1 MRKLRW
7 ATILFVITA
16 LVLPLVAFARDI
28 EPIVSTEWL
37 EKNLPKPKLVI
48 VDIRKPEDYA
58 AGHIPG
64 AINVFYNSW
73 AVKRGALDNQIPDD
87 DDLAD
92 LLSSAGIQPDSVV
105 VVAGLTETGPD
116 RVNTTRV
123 AWTLK
128 YAGVENVAVLDG
140 GYNKWSNREKRALT
154 KVPDKPRVMP
164 YRGKFNKAVLATKE
178 YVMSQMG
185 KAVIVDVRE
194 PDFFMGKQK
203 LPFVAKAGR
212 IAGAVNLPTAQIF
225 EKYPPGDHLEMCCH
239 TYKDRAVMENMANG
253 VLGGDK
259 SKEVIVYCDTG
270 RVASAWWWI
279 LHEVLGY
286 KNVRNYDGSMQ
297 EWALDPKAPIQP

>member
-7 ATILFVITA
+7 ATVLFVVTA
-16 LVLPLVAFARDI
+16 LVLPLAAFARDI

-37 EKNLPKPKLVI
+37 EKNLAKPKLVV
-48 VDIRKPEDYA
+48 VDIRKPEDYG

-64 AINVFYNSW
+64 AINIFYNSW
-73 AVKRGALDNQIPDD
+73 AVKRGALDNQMPDD
-87 DDLAD
+87 DDLTD
-92 LLSSAGIQPDSVV
+92 LLSSAGIRPDSLV
-105 VVAGLTETGPD
+105 VVAGDTQTGPD

-128 YAGVENVAVLDG
+128 YAGVENVAVLEG
-140 GYNKWSNREKRALT
+140 GHTKWLVREKRAVS
-154 KVPDKPRVMP
+154 KVPDKPRAMP
-164 YRGKFNKAVLATKE
+164 YKGKFNKNVLATKE

-185 KAVIVDVRE
+185 KAIIVDVRE

-212 IAGAVNLPTAQIF
+212 IPGAVNLPTAQIF
-225 EKYPPGDHLEMCCH
+225 EKYPPGDHLEMCCY

-259 SKEVIVYCDTG
+259 SKEIIVYCDTG
-270 RVASAWWWI
+270 RVASAWWWM

-297 EWALDPKAPIQP
+297 EWALDPKAPVQP